1 MGITTKDLAQLCG
14 VSRTTVHRA
23 LYGGGRIHPDTKEM
37 ILRVAREHDY
47 RPDLLARGLVKGRT
61 YYIGVVVMDVKNRYF
76 SAMLSAI
83 SREATSRGYNINI
96 ALHADRIRRQPDC
109 GWNSICDHRSA
120 RSDEGFCPVCV
131 GEAV

>member
-83 SREATSRGYNINI
+83 SRVITRLPFGLTGN
-96 ALHADRIRRQPDC
+96 
-109 GWNSICDHRSA
+109 WSITMRSSEWHIW
-120 RSDEGFCPVCV
+120 RVFPCITMR
-131 GEAV
+131 

>member
-37 ILRVAREHDY
+37 ILRVAKEHDY

-61 YYIGVVVMDVKNRYF
+61 YYIGVVVMVC
-76 SAMLSAI
+76 ATGIL
-83 SREATSRGYNINI
+83 RE
-96 ALHADRIRRQPDC
+96 C
-109 GWNSICDHRSA
+109 
-120 RSDEGFCPVCV
+120 
-131 GEAV
+131 